1 MIDET
6 LLPLLARDGGMLPD
20 IDVIMYRIIS
30 EGKVSFQE
38 RRTLGNKII
47 VLDQAINRLFQHQ
60 RRRILMIRP
69 DT

>member
-1 MIDET
+1 
-6 LLPLLARDGGMLPD
+6 MLPD